1 MEEETDDDGDDDD
14 YDSIGSSDE
23 LPATDVVHSPGIF
36 EARCVGAV
44 IASLERRV

>member
-1 MEEETDDDGDDDD
+1 MEEENDGDDD
-14 YDSIGSSDE
+14 DSIGSSDE

-44 IASLERRV
+44 IASLEIRV

>member
-1 MEEETDDDGDDDD
+1 MEEENDDDGDDD
-14 YDSIGSSDE
+14 DSIGSSDE

-44 IASLERRV
+44 IASLEIRV

>member
-1 MEEETDDDGDDDD
+1 MEEENDDDGDDDD
-14 YDSIGSSDE
+14 SIGSSGE

>member
-1 MEEETDDDGDDDD
+1 MEEENDDDGDDD
-14 YDSIGSSDE
+14 DSIGSSDE

-36 EARCVGAV
+36 EARCVGVV

>member
-1 MEEETDDDGDDDD
+1 MEEENDDDGDDD
-14 YDSIGSSDE
+14 DSIGSSDE
-23 LPATDVVHSPGIF
+23 LPATDVVHSPRIF

>member
-1 MEEETDDDGDDDD
+1 MEEENDDDGDDD
-14 YDSIGSSDE
+14 DSIGSSDE
-23 LPATDVVHSPGIF
+23 LPATDVVHSSGIF

>member
-1 MEEETDDDGDDDD
+1 MEEENDDDGDDD
-14 YDSIGSSDE
+14 DSIGSSDE